1 MRLTTYF
8 RAMEAAD
15 ARIRLLADHNVT
27 DTGQYYHAQMRCNHL
42 RTGLIR
48 RMEAMEAV
56 KTEYKRIV
64 PFLAAHGFYPTR
76 FRYFDEEAEAKNEMQ
91 A

>member
-48 RMEAMEAV
+48 RMEARDQSHKMLNDYIFARDALDDMV
-56 KTEYKRIV
+56 S
-64 PFLAAHGFYPTR
+64 
-76 FRYFDEEAEAKNEMQ
+76 EERAR
-91 A
+91 